1 MRVNEGISLPMHD
14 FAIQG
19 NVITKKIESDHIFS
33 KKKFVTLEGFDKK
46 RKAVILERELQSM
59 IDNFIYDK

>member
-1 MRVNEGISLPMHD
+1 MRINKGIGLPMND
-14 FAIQG
+14 FAIPG

-46 RKAVILERELQSM
+46 RSNLRKETLEHDR
-59 IDNFIYDK
+59 

>member
-1 MRVNEGISLPMHD
+1 MRVNEGISLSMND
-14 FAIQG
+14 FAVPG

-46 RKAVILERELQSM
+46 RSNLRKETSEHDR
-59 IDNFIYDK
+59 

>member
-14 FAIQG
+14 FAIPG
-19 NVITKKIESDHIFS
+19 NVITKKIESDHILS

-46 RKAVILERELQSM
+46 RSNLRKETSEHDR
-59 IDNFIYDK
+59 

>member
-14 FAIQG
+14 FAIPG
-19 NVITKKIESDHIFS
+19 NVITQEIESNHICS

-46 RKAVILERELQSM
+46 RSNLRKETSEHDR
-59 IDNFIYDK
+59 

>member
-1 MRVNEGISLPMHD
+1 MRVNEGISLPMYD
-14 FAIQG
+14 FAIPG

-46 RKAVILERELQSM
+46 RSNLRKETSEHDR
-59 IDNFIYDK
+59 

>member
-33 KKKFVTLEGFDKK
+33 KKKFVTLEEFDKK
-46 RKAVILERELQSM
+46 RSNLRKKTLEHDR
-59 IDNFIYDK
+59 

>member
-46 RKAVILERELQSM
+46 RSNLRKETSEHDR
-59 IDNFIYDK
+59 

>member
-1 MRVNEGISLPMHD
+1 MHD
-14 FAIQG
+14 FAIPG

-46 RKAVILERELQSM
+46 RKEKKRSNLRKETSEHDR
-59 IDNFIYDK
+59 

>member
-1 MRVNEGISLPMHD
+1 MND
-14 FAIQG
+14 FTIPG
-19 NVITKKIESDHIFS
+19 NVITKKIESDHIFP

-46 RKAVILERELQSM
+46 RKEVILERELQSM

>member
-1 MRVNEGISLPMHD
+1 MRINKGIGLSMND
-14 FAIQG
+14 FAIPG
-19 NVITKKIESDHIFS
+19 NVITKEIESDHIFS

-46 RKAVILERELQSM
+46 RKEVILERELQSM

>member
-1 MRVNEGISLPMHD
+1 MRVNEGIGLPMHD
-14 FAIQG
+14 FAIPG

-46 RKAVILERELQSM
+46 RKE
-59 IDNFIYDK
+59 KK

>member
-1 MRVNEGISLPMHD
+1 MRVNKGIGLPMHD
-14 FAIQG
+14 FAIPG

-46 RKAVILERELQSM
+46 RKEKKRSNLRKETSEHDR
-59 IDNFIYDK
+59 

>member
-1 MRVNEGISLPMHD
+1 MRVNKGISLPMHD
-14 FAIQG
+14 FAISG

-46 RKAVILERELQSM
+46 RSNLRKETSE
-59 IDNFIYDK
+59 YDR

>member
-1 MRVNEGISLPMHD
+1 MHD
-14 FAIQG
+14 FAIPG

-46 RKAVILERELQSM
+46 RKEVILERKLQSM

>member
-19 NVITKKIESDHIFS
+19 NVITKKIESNHIFS

-46 RKAVILERELQSM
+46 RSNLRKETSEHDR
-59 IDNFIYDK
+59 

>member
-1 MRVNEGISLPMHD
+1 MRVNKGISLPMHD
-14 FAIQG
+14 FAIPG

-46 RKAVILERELQSM
+46 RSNLRKETLEHDR
-59 IDNFIYDK
+59 

>member
-1 MRVNEGISLPMHD
+1 MRVNKGIGLSMND
-14 FAIQG
+14 FAIPG

-46 RKAVILERELQSM
+46 RSNLRKETSEHDR
-59 IDNFIYDK
+59 